1 MHMCYSLNVYAG
13 LYRGLYRGLGVIEG
27 DTRSLGYSSYH
38 GNLASLSSK
47 PAFELW
53 VNDLKLGGLWA

>member
-1 MHMCYSLNVYAG
+1 MK
-13 LYRGLYRGLGVIEG
+13 G

-38 GNLASLSSK
+38 GNLASLSST

-53 VNDLKLGGLWA
+53 VKDLKLGALGLGFLGGFEG